1 MYVNRRKGAKG
12 APLEKAGVDRV
23 NKELGIF
30 LHNFPHN
37 NPRSVGPMGS
47 MSRRK
52 GEDSATLDEGRF
64 EE

>member
-1 MYVNRRKGAKG
+1 M
-12 APLEKAGVDRV
+12 EKAGVDRV

-47 MSRRK
+47 MSRRN
-52 GEDSATLDEGRF
+52 GEDSAMLDEGRF